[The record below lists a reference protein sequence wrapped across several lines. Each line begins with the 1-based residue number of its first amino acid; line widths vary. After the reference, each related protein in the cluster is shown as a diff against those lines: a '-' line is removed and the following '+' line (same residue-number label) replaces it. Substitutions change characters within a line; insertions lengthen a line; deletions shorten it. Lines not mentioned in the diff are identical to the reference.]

1 MLKASHYKGDDHLE
15 TIASGTRYQM
25 QVDVL
30 PTHWRFR
37 QGSSIRISLSSGDKP
52 DVMADA
58 NPGTVSVVAGG
69 EESSYV
75 ELPILGGVSGSVA
88 PLQ

>member
-1 MLKASHYKGDDHLE
+1 
-15 TIASGTRYQM
+15 
-25 QVDVL
+25 
-30 PTHWRFR
+30 
-37 QGSSIRISLSSGDKP
+37 
-52 DVMADA
+52 MADA